1 MQSLSLEAAAISIL
15 IDIEK
20 SYYNMHM
27 PFDLSLAAQKRHAQ
41 LGCTA
46 KFTEVTGLSQAVA
59 LARPSVVWPNLQ
71 SQSR

>member
-1 MQSLSLEAAAISIL
+1 MEHACSKMQSLSLEAAAISIL

-20 SYYNMHM
+20 SYYNM

-59 LARPSVVWPNLQ
+59 LAPSVVWPNL
-71 SQSR
+71 

>member
-1 MQSLSLEAAAISIL
+1 
-15 IDIEK
+15 
-20 SYYNMHM
+20 MHM
-27 PFDLSLAAQKRHAQ
+27 PFDLSLAAQKRRAQ

-59 LARPSVVWPNLQ
+59 LARPSVVWSNLQ